1 MEDVPISM
9 LGFLRNTNNKLIVG
23 LVFVL
28 FVPASISIYDKIYTI
43 DVLRGVHSEIIL
55 MRSVL
60 TFRI

>member
-60 TFRI
+60 TFGI

>member
-1 MEDVPISM
+1 MEDVRISI